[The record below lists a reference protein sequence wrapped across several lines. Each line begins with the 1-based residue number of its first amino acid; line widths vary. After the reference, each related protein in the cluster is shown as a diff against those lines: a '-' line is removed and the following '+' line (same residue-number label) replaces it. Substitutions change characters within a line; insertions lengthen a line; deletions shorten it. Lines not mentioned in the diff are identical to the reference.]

1 MLTFFVQKKKALK
14 KSFQYDSHDKPS
26 VFPSFVLVQNDGWND
41 YNSFTWFSLFYYDTD
56 KNQHLI
62 GDLKLMHEEE
72 ADTYNVIKDGFS
84 EPLDEHFCSL
94 GLDTRYYY
102 NIVKKIANPET
113 IKQLLYN

>member
-41 YNSFTWFSLFYYDTD
+41 YSSFTWFSLFYYDND

-72 ADTYNVIKDGFS
+72 ADTYNVIKDGLKEDKREILNS
-84 EPLDEHFCSL
+84 MES
-94 GLDTRYYY
+94 YYLQY
-102 NIVKKIANPET
+102 CEKSCI
-113 IKQLLYN
+113 